1 MTYRHGSPL
10 TRFSPS
16 FRLEPEEDQVSG
28 ASPLLLLPLGVSF
41 DPFARI
47 HCWDNKK
54 SRFAAWIVP
63 PAGDAPVRVFVTQ
76 PLISIH
82 VGNSPH
88 CPKSTDIVCFPIG
101 KQCRPI
107 LARLLPLLRR

>member
-82 VGNSPH
+82 LE
-88 CPKSTDIVCFPIG
+88 T
-101 KQCRPI
+101 
-107 LARLLPLLRR
+107 PLTVPNLQTLFAFR